1 MRYALAPK
9 QSSSVRV
16 QALPP
21 ARFRT
26 KMKPGLAPSSF
37 ARHQDVREAASAKC
51 GEAIASCSKVITFCL
66 DQAKFLGNERRF
78 QADLF
83 RKLAPPAFS
92 QMVQE
97 QLKADLLRRWRH
109 LLPIRRSY
117 SFSGAP

>member
-9 QSSSVRV
+9 QSSSVRG

-26 KMKPGLAPSSF
+26 KMEPGLAPSSGSF

-51 GEAIASCSKVITFCL
+51 SEAVASCSQVITFCL
-66 DQAKFLGNERRF
+66 DQAKLLGHQGGF

-97 QLKADLLRRWRH
+97 QREANLLR
-109 LLPIRRSY
+109 P
-117 SFSGAP
+117 